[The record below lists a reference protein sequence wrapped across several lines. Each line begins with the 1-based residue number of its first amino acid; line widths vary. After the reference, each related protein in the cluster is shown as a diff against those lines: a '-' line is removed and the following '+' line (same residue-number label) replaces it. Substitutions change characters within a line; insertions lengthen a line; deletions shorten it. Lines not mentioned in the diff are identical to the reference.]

1 MFSDLVEAMTDNQ
14 PSNSSTQP
22 FDVFLSH
29 NTEDKPSVEQL
40 ARRLEE
46 ERLTAWLDKW
56 DLVPGDD
63 AIDALEKALGQS
75 RACAVFLGPAGIGPW
90 QKEERQAALRR
101 RVRDKNFRV
110 IPVLL
115 PGATLPTRGDLP
127 DFLFGLVWVDFRTK
141 GLQDNEEFHRLVAGI
156 RGLPP
161 GRRLRQPIPPA
172 PPAGSVFSRFW
183 KRLVAGRQ
191 PNQSGELKKIIIG
204 AVVALLL
211 SAPFISAAIPRYKL
225 QIKSPAFKK
234 DGVYE
239 VPTGVVII
247 KWGMMKEQWFRETD
261 ISDSRLL
268 RANLT
273 ISKIGDAQEQSFPD
287 QPGELKTNLKSG
299 KYEVRIDAVGYQRTE
314 TFALQVGGATQ
325 ETVELSGT
333 VFDQAGN
340 RIQGAQVTID
350 DMPGM
355 KPVET
360 STDGIFT
367 ITEIP
372 KPHGAMVR
380 IRVSKEGHLPNPRTD
395 DVVLGAT
402 PPRVVLRRGK

>member
-1 MFSDLVEAMTDNQ
+1 
-14 PSNSSTQP
+14 
-22 FDVFLSH
+22 
-29 NTEDKPSVEQL
+29 
-40 ARRLEE
+40 
-46 ERLTAWLDKW
+46 
-56 DLVPGDD
+56 
-63 AIDALEKALGQS
+63 
-75 RACAVFLGPAGIGPW
+75 
-90 QKEERQAALRR
+90 
-101 RVRDKNFRV
+101 
-110 IPVLL
+110 
-115 PGATLPTRGDLP
+115 
-127 DFLFGLVWVDFRTK
+127 
-141 GLQDNEEFHRLVAGI
+141 
-156 RGLPP
+156 
-161 GRRLRQPIPPA
+161 
-172 PPAGSVFSRFW
+172 
-183 KRLVAGRQ
+183 
-191 PNQSGELKKIIIG
+191 
-204 AVVALLL
+204 
-211 SAPFISAAIPRYKL
+211 L